1 MRETLTP
8 SIPSHRLLD
17 LAATTAPPHT
27 VPLLRALALLEEAC
41 ADLRLGL
48 LEEGAAAR
56 PAAAEAIAARLEALL
71 TAVPTVPSSLALL
84 LALLDLIP
92 RDHRRDEPPDTGP
105 ALRRA
110 LEAALPRDGRPGP
123 DQVPFFQR
131 SIEDLYQG
139 KDTGLFRDEDTRT
152 PVVWTVH
159 IQDWPGPIEFRGSAG
174 SRRAVLSCY
183 HTGKAVTGGSDP
195 DLRAWLRHVGANVLG
210 LRVTA

>member
-1 MRETLTP
+1 MRETPTP

-110 LEAALPRDGRPGP
+110 LEAALPRDGRPG
-123 DQVPFFQR
+123 R
-131 SIEDLYQG
+131 SIFR
-139 KDTGLFRDEDTRT
+139 TGPGRSSFGAVRGAGAPCCPATT
-152 PVVWTVH
+152 PARRSPADPTP
-159 IQDWPGPIEFRGSAG
+159 ICGPGFVTSEPTSSGSA
-174 SRRAVLSCY
+174 SRPERPRGPPS
-183 HTGKAVTGGSDP
+183 TKSTRRG
-195 DLRAWLRHVGANVLG
+195 
-210 LRVTA
+210 